1 MSWLRDIR
9 YIDKVMIKRA
19 DGSIMVATV
28 NEEPSKTQ
36 QQFKD
41 ECDVNNIVKKYE
53 TTGEWLHLT
62 KRQGVY
68 ADVSEIK
75 DYHQSLDKVQRAND
89 AFMSLP
95 AEMRLRFKNDPGQLL
110 EFLADPKNK
119 EEGIKLGLYEK
130 PAPSELPNDAQT
142 TKGEPQGEKIVSP

>member
-1 MSWLRDIR
+1 MSWLREIR
-9 YIDKVMIKRA
+9 YADKIMIKRP
-19 DGSIMVATV
+19 DGSVRVASV

-62 KRQGVY
+62 RRQGVY

-89 AFMSLP
+89 AFMALP
-95 AEMRLRFKNDPGQLL
+95 AEMRLRFQNDPGRLL
-110 EFLADPKNK
+110 EFLADPKNHS
-119 EEGIKLGLYEK
+119 EGVKLGLYEK
-130 PAPSELPNDAQT
+130 PAPSEQSNDDKT
-142 TKGEPQGEKIVSP
+142 TIPGEPKAD